1 MSALAALAELAQS
14 SLGAWDIAST
24 ELVLIKHRENAV
36 YKVVASDGRRYA
48 LRLHRSGYHS
58 HQALRSELQWMAAL
72 QASGLDVPE
81 VVPTVRGELFAVLP
95 HPGSGEDVQIDLFE
109 WIDGVQ
115 LGTSEGGL
123 GGSAGD
129 IAHTYRT
136 IGGIAARLHN
146 HGETWT
152 PPEGFHRHA
161 WDAEGLVGEQPLW
174 GRFWE
179 LEQLT
184 EAQRALLMRA
194 RRAVAEELAA
204 MTRNDAMEDA
214 ESLEDKD
221 ALEDSA
227 DRAETAA
234 RRQVARYGLI
244 HADFAPE
251 NLLVG
256 DGKVRLLDFDDAG
269 YGWHLFEL
277 ATALY
282 FIQHDPQF
290 ELARDSL
297 VDGYRAFRPLPDAV
311 LEKLSVFMLA
321 RGFTYLGWVHTRKHS
336 ATARELA
343 PGLIALACG
352 LAEEFLAR

>member
-1 MSALAALAELAQS
+1 MSGPDALAGLARSALRAWEIDCAALA
-14 SLGAWDIAST
+14 
-24 ELVLIKHRENAV
+24 LIKQRENAV
-36 YKVVASDGRRYA
+36 YKVVAADGRRYA
-48 LRLHRSGYHS
+48 LRLHRSGYHTDR
-58 HQALRSELQWMAAL
+58 ALRSELQWMAAL
-72 QASGLDVPE
+72 QAAGVDVPQ
-81 VVPTVRGELFAVLP
+81 VVPTTGADLFIVMA
-95 HPGSGEDVQIDLFE
+95 HPESGEQVQIDLFE

-123 GGSAGD
+123 GGNAGD

-136 IGGIAARLHN
+136 IGAIAARLHN
-146 HGETWT
+146 HAGEWAL
-152 PPEGFHRHA
+152 PEGFQRHA

-184 EAQRALLMRA
+184 PDQRGLLVRA
-194 RRAVAEELAA
+194 RAVVAAELAT
-204 MTRNDAMEDA
+204 M
-214 ESLEDKD
+214 
-221 ALEDSA
+221 
-227 DRAETAA
+227 AA
-234 RRQVARYGLI
+234 APEHAGCYGLI

-269 YGWHLFEL
+269 FGWHLFEL

-282 FIQHDPQF
+282 FIRHDPAF
-290 ELARDSL
+290 ALARDSL
-297 VDGYRAFRPLPDAV
+297 VEGYRAFRPLPEAV
-311 LEKLSVFMLA
+311 LAKLPVLMMA

-352 LAEEFLAR
+352 LAEEFLAG

>member
-1 MSALAALAELAQS
+1 MSALAGLAKLARS
-14 SLGAWDIAST
+14 SLDAWNIASAD
-24 ELVLIKHRENAV
+24 LVLIKHRENAV
-36 YKVVASDGRRYA
+36 YKVLAGDGRRYA
-48 LRLHRSGYHS
+48 LRLHRSGYHT

-72 QASGLDVPE
+72 QAWGLDVPE
-81 VVPTVRGELFAVLP
+81 VVPTTRDELFIVLP
-95 HPGSGEDVQIDLFE
+95 HPDNGEEVQIDLFE
-109 WIDGVQ
+109 WMDGVQ

-123 GGSAGD
+123 GANAGD

-146 HGETWT
+146 HAEHWT

-161 WDAEGLVGEQPLW
+161 WDAAGLVGEQPLW

-184 EAQRALLMRA
+184 ATQRALLLRA
-194 RRAVAEELAA
+194 RSAVA
-204 MTRNDAMEDA
+204 
-214 ESLEDKD
+214 D
-221 ALEDSA
+221 ALEAIVVSP
-227 DRAETAA
+227 EQAA
-234 RRQVARYGLI
+234 CYGLI

-256 DGKVRLLDFDDAG
+256 GGKVRLLDFDDAG

-290 ELARDSL
+290 ALARDSL
-297 VDGYRAFRPLPDAV
+297 VEGYRAFRRLPDAV
-311 LEKLSVFMLA
+311 LDRLPVFMMA

-336 ATARELA
+336 AAARELA

-352 LAEEFLAR
+352 LAEQFLAA